1 MPNIDSSAY
10 TRKQRLT
17 VVKNANDAADSTK
30 FRALTAFDRYD
41 PALVNTTAVVC
52 NDSCRVDI
60 KQNETFA
67 AKKYAA
73 SRVPHFN

>member
-10 TRKQRLT
+10 TRRQRLT
-17 VVKNANDAADSTK
+17 VIKNANDAANQTK
-30 FRALTAFDRYD
+30 FRALTMFDTYD
-41 PALVNTTAVVC
+41 PSLVNTTAIVC
-52 NDSCRVDI
+52 NDSCRIDVKAHD
-60 KQNETFA
+60 TFE